1 MSEAWGNVPVKE
13 PEQEQFKR
21 GKENLDIVPPR
32 SYVSLLQQWP
42 WMWRRLVTLAA
53 TAFVG

>member
-1 MSEAWGNVPVKE
+1 MSEAWGDVPVKE